1 MGGRMEYQSEHFRR
15 YINFEFCRKNYE
27 GIIKTGFDFP
37 RIFISCIMQD
47 YVDREKITQLLDT
60 HYTIPQK
67 KMNTILF

>member
-1 MGGRMEYQSEHFRR
+1 MVEWNISQS
-15 YINFEFCRKNYE
+15 IFEDTLILNSGEKNYE

-67 KMNTILF
+67 R

>member
-15 YINFEFCRKNYE
+15 YINFEFWRKNYE

-37 RIFISCIMQD
+37 RIFISCIMKD